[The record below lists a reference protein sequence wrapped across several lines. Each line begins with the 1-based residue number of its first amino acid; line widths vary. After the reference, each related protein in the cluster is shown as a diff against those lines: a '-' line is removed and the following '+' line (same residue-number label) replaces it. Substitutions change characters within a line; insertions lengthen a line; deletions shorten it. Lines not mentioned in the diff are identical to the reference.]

1 MDIVDRLIEIR
12 KKLGYSQ
19 AKFASQLGL
28 SRNFINQ
35 VENRNKNV
43 SERTVSDICREFDI
57 NETWLKT
64 GEGNMFIELTK
75 EEEIATF
82 IGEVLRDE
90 DDSFKKRLI
99 SGLAALDETGWEVL
113 ENFLNSIQ
121 KKKTKVNLFERKIKA
136 IKKNIRLNSARIR

>member
-99 SGLAALDETGWEVL
+99 SGLAALDENGWTVL

-121 KKKTKVNLFERKIKA
+121 RKE
-136 IKKNIRLNSARIR
+136 N